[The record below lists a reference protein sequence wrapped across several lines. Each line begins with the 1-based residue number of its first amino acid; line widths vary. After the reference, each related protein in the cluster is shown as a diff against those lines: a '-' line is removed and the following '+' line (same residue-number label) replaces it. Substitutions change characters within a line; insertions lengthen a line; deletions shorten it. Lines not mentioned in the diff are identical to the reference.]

1 MARRSDAAAVK
12 KDDASA
18 VDARRPSNRQPL
30 FSPPGH
36 PSSDKLVARVAHEL
50 NNPLDGILRYI
61 NLAIRL
67 IGDDAPPKV
76 VDYLHQ
82 SRKGLMRMVQITGEL
97 LTYARGDHGEYEETG
112 INRVV
117 EEAVRSMQDRVV
129 ESGIVITA
137 GYRDDDMPMVA
148 GSKLYQVCCNL
159 IKNALDAMPDGG
171 TLTIN
176 TGVVDGEVVLR
187 FEDTGVGLP
196 DNAERV
202 FEPFYTTKDP
212 NDGTGL
218 GLAICREYVEELG
231 GTIIASHGTDGGA
244 VFSVQIPVERCAAS
258 GGIRRSE
265 SSRSGEPT
273 ISGDPST

>member
-1 MARRSDAAAVK
+1 MARGSDTAAVK
-12 KDDASA
+12 KGDASA
-18 VDARRPSNRQPL
+18 VDAHRPSDGQPH
-30 FSPPGH
+30 FSPPGQG
-36 PSSDKLVARVAHEL
+36 SSDKLVARVAHEL

-67 IGDDAPPKV
+67 IGDDAPDKV

-97 LTYARGDHGEYEETG
+97 LTYARGDHGDYEETD

-117 EEAVRSMQDRVV
+117 EEAIRSMQDRAA
-129 ESGIVITA
+129 ESGIVMTA
-137 GYRDDDMPMVA
+137 GYRDEDMPKVA

-159 IKNALDAMPDGG
+159 MKNAIDAMPDGG
-171 TLTIN
+171 MLTIN
-176 TGVVDGEVVLR
+176 TGVVDGVVVLR

-218 GLAICREYVEELG
+218 GLAICREYVEGLG
-231 GTIIASHGTDGGA
+231 GTINASHGVDGGA

-258 GGIRRSE
+258 GVTRRSE
-265 SSRSGEPT
+265 SSRIGEPT
-273 ISGDPST
+273 DPGGPAT